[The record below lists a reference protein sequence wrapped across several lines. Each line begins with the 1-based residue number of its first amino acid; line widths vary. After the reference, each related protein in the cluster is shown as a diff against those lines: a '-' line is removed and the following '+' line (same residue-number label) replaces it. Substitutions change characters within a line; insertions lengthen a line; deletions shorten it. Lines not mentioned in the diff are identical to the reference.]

1 MKDSEGVEF
10 LQWCL
15 PRLHLRWPG
24 FRKVRRQVYRRLD
37 RRFREL
43 ELSDV
48 SAYRSYLESHA
59 EEWLVLGGLCQITI
73 SRFYRDKAVF
83 EFLEHQGVPDLAQH
97 VLDRREQIL
106 RCWTIGCASGEEP
119 YTLAI
124 IWGLCLA
131 HRYPE
136 LHFEIFATDVDPN
149 VIERAQTACY
159 PASSLKELPAP
170 WVELAFDSSAGEF
183 CVKKEFKKLVTFDL
197 ENILTTAPDVQFHLI
212 LCRNVAFTYFD
223 EDSQREVL
231 QKIKERLIPG
241 GMLVI
246 GGTESLSQGEREFEP
261 WCEKF
266 RVFRK
271 SGKCCG
277 IPGNC

>member
-1 MKDSEGVEF
+1 
-10 LQWCL
+10 
-15 PRLHLRWPG
+15 
-24 FRKVRRQVYRRLD
+24 
-37 RRFREL
+37 
-43 ELSDV
+43 
-48 SAYRSYLESHA
+48 
-59 EEWLVLGGLCQITI
+59 
-73 SRFYRDKAVF
+73 
-83 EFLEHQGVPDLAQH
+83 
-97 VLDRREQIL
+97 
-106 RCWTIGCASGEEP
+106 
-119 YTLAI
+119 
-124 IWGLCLA
+124 
-131 HRYPE
+131 
-136 LHFEIFATDVDPN
+136 
-149 VIERAQTACY
+149 
-159 PASSLKELPAP
+159 
-170 WVELAFDSSAGEF
+170 
-183 CVKKEFKKLVTFDL
+183 VKKEFKKLVAFDL

-246 GGTESLSQGEREFEP
+246 GGTESLPQGEREFEP